1 MKKNLYKML
10 WLIALPITIQN
21 LILSS
26 VNMAD
31 VFMIGEL
38 GSESVAAL
46 GLANQIVFLL
56 TTLLGGI
63 NSGGA
68 IFVAQYFG
76 KGQNEKLKFPVSFS
90 FWVSTLLTII
100 FTIIAF
106 YPKKILGFYT
116 SDLNVITLAIDYL
129 KIVGIS
135 FFATGLSYLFS
146 NLLRGLGQSR
156 LPMFTTLLSLIINIS
171 LNYLLIFGKG
181 GFPQMGVKGAAF
193 ATTIARVI
201 EASILVISVYV
212 KKSPIAIKIKDYIS
226 LEMTFAKIFM
236 FTAGTVMFNDLLWA
250 LGQTVYSSIYGNM
263 STISL
268 AAINIENSI
277 ERIAFTGVIGFACA
291 AAVIVG
297 QEIGKGN
304 NNRAYKYSR
313 EIYKVSFTL
322 AIVSSLMIA
331 IFGKSIINL
340 FRVEVE
346 VANLAYKT
354 LLICTLVFP
363 LKALSLTK
371 IVGVLRGGGD
381 TRFAMKSN
389 LGALWFMGIPLAYFG
404 AFYLRVPVYV
414 VYLLATSEELIRLS
428 FGTKRFK
435 SKKWMHNLVNEGN
448 I

>member
-31 VFMIGEL
+31 VFMIGKL

-56 TTLLGGI
+56 TTLLSGI

-76 KGQNEKLKFPVSFS
+76 KGQLEKLKFPVSFS
-90 FWVSTLLTII
+90 FWVSNLITII

-106 YPKKILGFYT
+106 YPQKVLNFYT
-116 SDLNVITLAIDYL
+116 SDPQVIGIASEYL
-129 KIVGIS
+129 KIVAIS

-156 LPMFTTLLSLIINIS
+156 LPMFTTLLSLVVNIT
-171 LNYLLIFGKG
+171 LNYLLIFGNG
-181 GFPQMGVKGAAF
+181 GFPQMGVKGAAL
-193 ATTIARVI
+193 ATTIARVV
-201 EASILVISVYV
+201 EASILVISVYL
-212 KKSPIAIKIKDYIS
+212 KKSPIAIKLRDYIS
-226 LEMTFAKIFM
+226 LEMTFAKVFI

-263 STISL
+263 STMSL

-304 NNRAYKYSR
+304 NETAYKYSR
-313 EIYKVSFTL
+313 EIYKVSFGL
-322 AIVSSLMIA
+322 AILCSLLIA
-331 IFGKSIINL
+331 IFGRSIVDL

-346 VANLAYKT
+346 VADLAHKT
-354 LLICTLVFP
+354 LLVFALVFP

-389 LGALWFMGIPLAYFG
+389 LGALWFVGIPLAYFG
-404 AFYLRVPVYV
+404 AFHMGVPVYF

-428 FGTKRFK
+428 FGAKRFM
-435 SKKWMHNLVNEGN
+435 SKKWMHNLVNQN
-448 I
+448 